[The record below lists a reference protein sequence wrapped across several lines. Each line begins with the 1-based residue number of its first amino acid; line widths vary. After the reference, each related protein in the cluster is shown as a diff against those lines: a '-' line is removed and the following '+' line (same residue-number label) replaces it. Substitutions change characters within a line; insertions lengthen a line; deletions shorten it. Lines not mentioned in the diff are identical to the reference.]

1 MNCGGICEPKGGG
14 GAGSGCGGSGS
25 APNPASQAYAGSALG
40 SCPLCGGGGMPGKG
54 APCANLINGQLGAS
68 GGYAPFKANARVSP
82 DCVPF

>member
-25 APNPASQAYAGSALG
+25 APNPTSRTFAGSSVA
-40 SCPLCGGGGMPGKG
+40 SCPACGGLPGSGG
-54 APCANLINGQLGAS
+54 PCANLVNGQLGAS
-68 GGYAPFKANARVSP
+68 GAYAPFKANARVSP